1 MMAEDQDTQKYHH
14 HTDANKIKAYIGL
27 LYYSGMW
34 KQSSVHYERLWDRS
48 NGTTTYRC
56 TMPKARFMFLSSSLR
71 FDDKTTRSA
80 TDKFGP
86 IRAVWDIFIRN
97 CQRYYKLHNNC
108 TVDEQLLG
116 FRDRC
121 SFRMYIKS
129 KPDKYGLNI
138 VSLND
143 ACTSYMYNAIPY
155 LGKTSTPPNESVS
168 EYFLREVTAPIHGT
182 NRNVTCDNWFTS
194 VPITRQ
200 LLEPYRLCITGTIRK
215 NKREIPQAMKIAE
228 REPPASKYCYDDNL
242 TLVSYTPKKNKVVLL
257 LTSYLHGNNKET
269 DGKPDIV
276 HFYNKN
282 KGGTDCFDMLCH
294 SFTVSRRT
302 NRWPMQIFFGI
313 LDQAAVNARI
323 LLKCKNSVRED
334 TSKVTAES
342 CLNQIYL
349 HLVKAHLQERYTIP
363 TIRKDIKCGI
373 ANILHLQDR
382 PAFGGDAQNWIGKKD
397 VKFAREELIKR
408 RAPCVPLAF
417 NRCAT
422 SIAHIYA
429 LNVPIWDQIK
439 KCNFFIYLKYVICNV
454 NIFFSYFL
462 NHFS

>member
-1 MMAEDQDTQKYHH
+1 MAYNLRSRTIREELLDESEEQPILGGDDTDGAEDHMSEQSEESSSDGEESSRLSEAGQNIIPGPVNTEASTIEEFWSLLINDEIINLIVQHTNAKIKDVCAKMMAEDQDTQ
-14 HTDANKIKAYIGL
+14 T
-27 LYYSGMW
+27 GMW

-194 VPITRQ
+194 VPITRR
-200 LLEPYRLCITGTIRK
+200 LLEPYRLCITGTIQK

-242 TLVSYTPKKNKVVLL
+242 TFVSYTPKKNKVVLL

-276 HFYNKN
+276 HFYNKD

-313 LDQAAVNARI
+313 LDQAAVN
-323 LLKCKNSVRED
+323 
-334 TSKVTAES
+334 
-342 CLNQIYL
+342 
-349 HLVKAHLQERYTIP
+349 
-363 TIRKDIKCGI
+363 
-373 ANILHLQDR
+373 
-382 PAFGGDAQNWIGKKD
+382 
-397 VKFAREELIKR
+397 
-408 RAPCVPLAF
+408 
-417 NRCAT
+417 
-422 SIAHIYA
+422 
-429 LNVPIWDQIK
+429 
-439 KCNFFIYLKYVICNV
+439 
-454 NIFFSYFL
+454 
-462 NHFS
+462 